1 MFLSNNRL
9 GAVEL
14 DPLGHNFMIEL
25 LGAGNLG
32 PRNLGSTQNRFQQ
45 KIGSP
50 LDHRRMPMRIMRS
63 PPKLVGMQGAVEVYS
78 QTITVTAAAGA
89 HATFTFP
96 PYSPTARGT
105 ITWTVTIADPAPDT
119 ATARTKARKG
129 RHEDDRERED

>member
-1 MFLSNNRL
+1 DIVKFSATHKVALSRVQSGHDDERETAVRFKLSVANT
-9 GAVEL
+9 GA
-14 DPLGHNFMIEL
+14 D
-25 LGAGNLG
+25 AGSV
-32 PRNLGSTQNRFQQ
+32 PA
-45 KIGSP
+45 
-50 LDHRRMPMRIMRS
+50 
-63 PPKLVGMQGAVEVYS
+63 KLVGMQGAVEVYS

-119 ATARTKARKG
+119 ATARTKVRKE